1 MFIKRMGTMN
11 KSIEVGNEKLESLE
25 DDLEKQNEGEGNA
38 SSLLNFKVIEKDK
51 QLGVIQE
58 ESNSNSQE
66 ESSSFESE

>member
-11 KSIEVGNEKLESLE
+11 KSIDVGNEKLESLE

>member
-1 MFIKRMGTMN
+1 MGTMN
-11 KSIEVGNEKLESLE
+11 KSIDVGNEKLESLE
-25 DDLEKQNEGEGNA
+25 DDLEKQNEGEGKA
-38 SSLLNFKVIEKDK
+38 SSLRNFKVIENDK

>member
-1 MFIKRMGTMN
+1 MGTMN

>member
-11 KSIEVGNEKLESLE
+11 KSIDVGNEKLESLE

-66 ESSSFESE
+66 ESSSFKSE